1 MEIDQESR
9 LKKEV
14 LAHNIMG
21 ISEYEGS
28 KKFSKDFGNSQ
39 EEEEILKKVEL
50 AREWWVQVKWWR
62 MIKLGDASMK
72 NLMYGMKIYLSKFL
86 YWC

>member
-1 MEIDQESR
+1 MQINSSSMLKNDQESR

-50 AREWWVQVKWWR
+50 QENDES
-62 MIKLGDASMK
+62 KLNDEE
-72 NLMYGMKIYLSKFL
+72 
-86 YWC
+86 

>member
-21 ISEYEGS
+21 ISECQGS
-28 KKFSKDFGNSQ
+28 KKLSKDFGNNQ
-39 EEEEILKKVEL
+39 EEERK
-50 AREWWVQVKWWR
+50 
-62 MIKLGDASMK
+62 
-72 NLMYGMKIYLSKFL
+72 Y
-86 YWC
+86 

>member
-1 MEIDQESR
+1 MLKNDQESR

-21 ISEYEGS
+21 ISKYEGS

-39 EEEEILKKVEL
+39 EEKEILKKVKL
-50 AREWWVQVKWWR
+50 AREWWAQVELSR
-62 MIKLGDASMK
+62 MIKRREERKK
-72 NLMYGMKIYLSKFL
+72 NLLNGMEI
-86 YWC
+86 